1 MLLVDASPETAA
13 LVSHTLQTG
22 EWNIESVASNQ
33 AALAAV
39 QSRPFDVVITSEK
52 TPAEQDVNLLRKIR
66 RVHPHTRVIILT
78 QTAPSAGLVEA
89 IRESAFSYL
98 TAPFLQEQFE
108 DMLRA
113 ALQAPA
119 WDDGIELVSATPSWI
134 RLSARCDHTTADRLV
149 HFITEISEDLPPA
162 EKADL
167 SAAFREMLLNAME
180 HGGHF
185 DPNQYVEISYLR
197 SNRAVSCRIKDPG
210 PGFSMKEIP
219 HAAIGNPED
228 SPIAHVE
235 HREAQGLRPGGFGIL
250 LTRNLV
256 DELIYN
262 ETGNEVI
269 LIKYMDKARKPLA
282 DARGSE

>member
-13 LVSHTLQTG
+13 LVSGTLNAG
-22 EWNIESVASNQ
+22 EWNVESVGSNQ

-52 TPAEQDVNLLRKIR
+52 TCADQDVDLLRKIR

-78 QTAPSAGLVEA
+78 QTPPAAGLVKA
-89 IRESAFSYL
+89 MRESAFSYL
-98 TAPFLQEQFE
+98 TAPFPREQFE

-113 ALQAPA
+113 ALQAPP

-134 RLSARCDHTTADRLV
+134 RLSARCDTTTADRMV
-149 HFITEISEDLPPA
+149 HFVTEMSEELPPA
-162 EKADL
+162 ERADL
-167 SAAFREMLLNAME
+167 SSAFREMLLNAME

-250 LTRNLV
+250 LSRNLV

-269 LIKYMDKARKPLA
+269 LIKYLDKERSGGQPA
-282 DARGSE
+282 